1 MTHTLAKGEQL
12 DEQIEAV
19 RRRWATP
26 WMDDPG
32 MRYVFAKGDIDTLI
46 VGYDTLQAR
55 ISELEAQAIADGW
68 NIADTD
74 RRYHEAM
81 EENEHLEQ
89 QLARLATDRAML
101 EAELAQAQQRSAG
114 EEAGTP

>member
-1 MTHTLAKGEQL
+1 MKHTPSAADKPLWSNRQL
-12 DEQIEAV
+12 KAEAENIV
-19 RRRWATP
+19 VGQLSVNATYKVLQMIREEYEAERRQ
-26 WMDDPG
+26 
-32 MRYVFAKGDIDTLI
+32 
-46 VGYDTLQAR
+46 LQAR

-81 EENEHLEQ
+81 EENDHLEQ
-89 QLARLATDRAML
+89 QLA
-101 EAELAQAQQRSAG
+101 QAGQRSAG